1 MFTSTY
7 ALAALFTFT
16 AAQSVTYQA
25 EDAVLSG
32 TTVATSVAGYTGS
45 GYVDGFSDATDKV
58 TFQIPSNT
66 TGLYDLSLIYNGPNG
81 DKQTY
86 IVLNGGSGSQVSL
99 PATTK
104 WTTVSAG
111 QVLFEENANN
121 TIEIQS
127 NWGYY
132 LIDAITLSPS
142 AERGPHNITAVPVNV
157 NANADAKAL
166 MSYLGGI
173 YGKNILSG
181 QYDQASLEWVTA
193 NVGKTPAILGV
204 DMMDYTEGRIAKGAS
219 SNDTTNALA
228 FAEKGGMVTVVWHWN
243 APAGLYDTEAQPWYR
258 GFYTEAT
265 DFNIADALVDT
276 TNANYTALIKDID
289 TIAVQL
295 KKLQDAGVPVLW
307 RPLHEAEGKWF
318 WWGAQGPEACKK
330 LYHILYE
337 RLTVHH
343 SLNNLVWVW
352 NSVDPAWYPGSD
364 VVDIVS
370 ADTYAKGDHGP
381 ISATYNDLIKLT
393 DDTKMIAAAEIGS
406 LMEPEQLKAYQADWV
421 FFAVWSGEYVTG
433 GEWNSLD
440 MMKRIYSDE
449 YVLTLDEIQGWKNG
463 NTTA

>member
-1 MFTSTY
+1 
-7 ALAALFTFT
+7 
-16 AAQSVTYQA
+16 
-25 EDAVLSG
+25 
-32 TTVATSVAGYTGS
+32 
-45 GYVDGFSDATDKV
+45 
-58 TFQIPSNT
+58 
-66 TGLYDLSLIYNGPNG
+66 
-81 DKQTY
+81 
-86 IVLNGGSGSQVSL
+86 
-99 PATTK
+99 
-104 WTTVSAG
+104 
-111 QVLFEENANN
+111 
-121 TIEIQS
+121 
-127 NWGYY
+127 
-132 LIDAITLSPS
+132 
-142 AERGPHNITAVPVNV
+142 
-157 NANADAKAL
+157 

-243 APAGLYDTEAQPWYR
+243 APTGLYDTEAQPWYR